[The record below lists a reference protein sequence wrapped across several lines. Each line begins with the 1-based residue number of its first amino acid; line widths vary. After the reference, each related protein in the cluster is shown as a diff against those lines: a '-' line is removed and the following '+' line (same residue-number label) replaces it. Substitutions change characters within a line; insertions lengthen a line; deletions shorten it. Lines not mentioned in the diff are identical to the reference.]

1 MKGEADVCFG
11 SLTITASRATAIDYS
26 LGVMAEPYS
35 LGIRDP
41 DIYNPPSGRVD
52 ASVFLTVFNLQL
64 WLTCLGTW
72 AGITLVHFCVSF
84 SRNRYDGRS
93 LRPGALG
100 KQLVESSAFLV
111 RFIAQLDD
119 GDNKRYFLDLCARKF
134 HNKTPGIVASCV
146 HCAICILTFHKTC
159 RKSVSY
165 KALLLTST
173 ALAIVLF
180 ASFGAHITSFMT
192 LIPYPALPKSLEQL
206 VELDY
211 TLWIHP
217 GTSQDTYIR
226 LVRVQKKCVMLKDST
241 AS

>member
-1 MKGEADVCFG
+1 
-11 SLTITASRATAIDYS
+11 
-26 LGVMAEPYS
+26 MAEPYS

-93 LRPGALG
+93 LRPGALS

-192 LIPYPALPKSLEQL
+192 LIPSQRAKAKEPGAAGWARLHTVDTPGNF
-206 VELDY
+206 
-211 TLWIHP
+211 TGHIHQV
-217 GTSQDTYIR
+217 GSGA
-226 LVRVQKKCVMLKDST
+226 KKVCH
-241 AS
+241 A